1 MRGDVEEEVIAA
13 KIEAERKEIEDEH
26 AYRREAVKRAFVDT
40 HAASRALHPR
50 MAEKLIAAFDDQ
62 ALVEELSK
70 AGANDLKLR
79 HLQLSVHLESLRN
92 KWQASKSSM
101 VDQSAHRDHEIEA
114 LALERKLK
122 AIDHERWRRKNTA
135 IGGSSEDEF
144 EVASHSSEGER
155 KSVASDDSAY
165 AAAGEK
171 AARDSVEAR
180 VAQYNEIIAQQL
192 RLARQS
198 ERTENR
204 FDQCRERTDRKAGAF
219 VSARL
224 HPATAATPGA
234 RFGFVD
240 AAVGRYHAR
249 VTDETAK
256 KTIDIVYYR
265 DVERTVDER

>member
-1 MRGDVEEEVIAA
+1 MG
-13 KIEAERKEIEDEH
+13 AERPTPATYAGTRDLCR
-26 AYRREAVKRAFVDT
+26 ALTVTRTSPEASGPWGPMRCRGT

-62 ALVEELSK
+62 VLVEELSK

-165 AAAGEK
+165 AATGEK

-180 VAQYNEIIAQQL
+180 VAQQRADRRRALSPRPDADAEVVRADARVQQRLVLASVALVVQQL
-192 RLARQS
+192 SLI
-198 ERTENR
+198 
-204 FDQCRERTDRKAGAF
+204 
-219 VSARL
+219 
-224 HPATAATPGA
+224 H
-234 RFGFVD
+234 
-240 AAVGRYHAR
+240 
-249 VTDETAK
+249 
-256 KTIDIVYYR
+256 I
-265 DVERTVDER
+265 